1 MSAITIRPEQAGDV
15 EAIRELTEAAFRNA
29 PHSDGSEPGIV
40 DALRR
45 HDGRI
50 APVLDELDLP
60 RRTLNEKMA
69 RLGLSRTGEGVGEA

>member
-45 HDGRI
+45 DG
-50 APVLDELDLP
+50 DL
-60 RRTLNEKMA
+60 TLSLVAKPPSA
-69 RLGLSRTGEGVGEA
+69 LSAMWLFHR